1 MLSVNLYT
9 CLPPQS
15 SNQWMPTVCPG
26 CCKSQAKSA
35 AQEHHIWLKPWGCC
49 STRFCEVVIY
59 NKSLINSMKFSRSVK
74 LRLYAWINRLIVY
87 QSPQFSAR
95 ALGPSS
101 MHQTPDAKSTSK
113 YVKIR
118 QISPNLQIFFS
129 KRSCRSGTGL
139 VKSRQR
145 HWELSTERNLTR
157 WTPSLGVA
165 IAWNRESGLYFIVL
179 AENITKHTKHTKS
192 IKIIA
197 QAPQL

>member
-59 NKSLINSMKFSRSVK
+59 NKSLISSMKFSRSVK
-74 LRLYAWINRLIVY
+74 LRLYTWINRLIVY

-95 ALGPSS
+95 ASGPSS

-113 YVKIR
+113 Y
-118 QISPNLQIFFS
+118 
-129 KRSCRSGTGL
+129 

-179 AENITKHTKHTKS
+179 AENITKHTKSSHKPHNCS
-192 IKIIA
+192 R
-197 QAPQL
+197 LNHS